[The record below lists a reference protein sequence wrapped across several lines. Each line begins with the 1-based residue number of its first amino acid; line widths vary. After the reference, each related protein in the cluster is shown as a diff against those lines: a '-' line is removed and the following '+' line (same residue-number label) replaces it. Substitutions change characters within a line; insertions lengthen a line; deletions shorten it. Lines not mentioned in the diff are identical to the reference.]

1 MGWRSVVIGNPAR
14 LALEDKAL
22 IITQEDKQARVV
34 LEDISVLVLDHVQ
47 ITLTMPLLSAC
58 AEAQIAVLTVAANHL
73 PNGIFLP
80 YHPHSRALKVM
91 SAQLALRQPTRKRLW
106 QRIVQHKI
114 ANQAAVLMRYAKE
127 NEGKRLLVLASEVR
141 SADLDNL
148 EAQAAQ
154 IYFRAL
160 IQPTF
165 GRTQTRF
172 YNAAL
177 NYGYAVV
184 RAAIARTLVSFGFLP
199 AFGLFHHSEQ
209 NAFNLADDLIEPY
222 RPVVDGEVLG
232 YFPTEPDRDLE
243 PSDKGRLVSIL
254 HSDVAL
260 SSHTAQDTRCTLL
273 AAIEASVGGF
283 SSIVINAAPID
294 HLALPRLNIK
304 PSVMN
309 NANIG
314 NE

>member
-1 MGWRSVVIGNPAR
+1 MGWRSVVIGNPAQ
-14 LALEDKAL
+14 LGLEDKAL
-22 IITQEDKQARVV
+22 AITQAGTQARVM
-34 LEDISVLVLDHVQ
+34 LEDISVLVLDHPQ
-47 ITLTMPLLSAC
+47 ITLTAPLLSAC
-58 AEAQIAVLTVAANHL
+58 AEAQILVLTVAANHL

-80 YHPHSRALKVM
+80 YQPHSRALKVM

-106 QRIVQHKI
+106 QRIVQYKI
-114 ANQAAVLMRYAKE
+114 ANQAAVLIRQAKDK
-127 NEGKRLLVLASEVR
+127 EGKRLQALASEVR
-141 SADLDNL
+141 SADLNNL

-209 NAFNLADDLIEPY
+209 NVFNLADDLIEPY
-222 RPVVDGEVLG
+222 RPVVDGEVLA
-232 YFPTEPDRDLE
+232 YYPIEPDRDLE

-260 SSHTAQDTRCTLL
+260 SNHAAQDARCTLL
-273 AAIEASVGGF
+273 AAVEASVGGL
-283 SSIVINAAPID
+283 SSIVVNGAAID
-294 HLALPRLNIK
+294 RLALPRLDAK
-304 PSVMN
+304 PSVMSSTRQ
-309 NANIG
+309 
-314 NE
+314 